1 MTKAVF
7 RQNELIPNQE
17 MVVLEPPHAF
27 LDLARLAVSKEVE
40 EDEGE
45 KDEIYDG
52 PTVEDMRREAEE
64 FKVHWET
71 EKEALIISA
80 KTDAAT
86 IVKEAEEIAF
96 QEVKRKTEEA
106 QVLKRQAE
114 DEAERVIAE
123 AKEKAKHIEDE
134 ARVAYE
140 SQKKEANDTGFQT
153 GREEGYNSGKAEVE
167 RLIQRTQTVLKRAQ
181 DKRGEILAESEQQI
195 VDLVLL
201 IARKVIKVISESQK
215 TVVVSNVVQALR
227 KLKTRGAV
235 IIRVNMADVKLTTEH
250 IKDFIRLA
258 EGAASI
264 QVQEDSSVDAGGCI
278 IETDFGEI
286 DARISSQL
294 AELESKILEMS
305 PIKSTPKPPSAGA
318 AAAQK

>member
-1 MTKAVF
+1 
-7 RQNELIPNQE
+7 